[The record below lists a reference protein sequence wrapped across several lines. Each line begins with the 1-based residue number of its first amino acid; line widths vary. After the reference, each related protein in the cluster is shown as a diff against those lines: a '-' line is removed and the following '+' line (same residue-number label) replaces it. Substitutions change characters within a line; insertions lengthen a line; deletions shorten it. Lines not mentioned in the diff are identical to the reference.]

1 METGSPRAYLLPALG
16 WCLLHGLCALPL
28 FGAELLRALERAPAD
43 PRAALAVGFFV
54 QALFLGLVAFTATLP
69 FLVLRR
75 GYVWAASL
83 VTALLL
89 AFLVLDSLVHAS
101 MGFHVNGLV
110 IAVAMQASAIGETGL
125 RREEVM
131 EIAAIGAVVMAL
143 DVWVGAWV
151 MRRFATPRGPWR
163 WVLALVLLWGAERV
177 TTAYLLFS
185 AGESVQA
192 AATILPLQPPVRM
205 NRILASLTGRPAS
218 QGLRFGATPQAG
230 TSAAKVAPSE
240 VRFTRRPDVVLFLA
254 ESMRA
259 DFFTPEVMPLMSRRA
274 EGGTT
279 FLRHYSGAS
288 STDYSLF
295 SLFYS
300 LDAQRR
306 DAVMGAGQT
315 PLLFPVL
322 RQNGYRV
329 ALLAASSVDW
339 MGLKDTVFRD
349 VRDGLITNYEGKHRI
364 KDAAMVEDAR
374 RILRDTPVDQPLFLF
389 VFFVG
394 THFNY
399 DYPPRAAVFSPAWDG
414 KGSLSAT
421 QIPAEQLRARA
432 QNAAYEVDLKIDELL
447 TEMTETRG
455 RAPLIVFS
463 SDHGEEFREH
473 GRVGHG
479 SDVTSSQLHVP
490 MVIIDERMPPGRVE
504 TLTGHIDVV
513 PTLFALLGDTHDP
526 ALFGDGASM
535 LTPDPTRYL
544 LATVGWEPR
553 YALIGQSLKVVFGPA
568 QPGTL
573 ITTPDDRPLLDASSR
588 FAAEVPRL
596 LRRLRDGGSAPS
608 TPGSTQ
614 VPGG

>member
-1 METGSPRAYLLPALG
+1 MATGSPRTYLTPALG

-28 FGAELLRALERAPAD
+28 FGTELLRAIERAPAD
-43 PRAALAVGFFV
+43 PRVALAVGALV
-54 QALFLGLVAFTATLP
+54 QALFLGLVAFAVTLP

-89 AFLVLDSLVHAS
+89 AFLVLDSFIHAS
-101 MGFHVNGLV
+101 LGFHVNGLV
-110 IAVAMQASAIGETGL
+110 LAVAMQASAIGETGL

-131 EIAAIGAVVMAL
+131 EIAALGAVVLGL
-143 DVWVGAWV
+143 DVWAGTWV
-151 MRRFATPRGPWR
+151 LRRFATPRGPWR
-163 WVLALVLLWGAERV
+163 WVLVLLLLWGGERV
-177 TTAYLLFS
+177 ATAYLLFS

-205 NRILASLTGRPAS
+205 NRLLATLTGRPAS
-218 QGLRFGATPQAG
+218 AGLRFGATPHAG

-240 VRFTRRPDVVLFLA
+240 IHFSRRPDVVVLLA
-254 ESMRA
+254 ESLRA
-259 DFFTPEVMPLMSRRA
+259 DFFTPEIMPLMSRRA
-274 EGGTT
+274 EGGTA
-279 FLRHYSGAS
+279 FLRHYSAAS

-322 RQNGYRV
+322 RENGYRV

-349 VRDGLITNYEGKHRI
+349 VRDGLITNYEGKHRV
-364 KDAAMVEDAR
+364 KDAAMLEDAR
-374 RILRDTPVDQPLFLF
+374 RILRETPLDQPLFLF

-421 QIPAEQLRARA
+421 RIPAEELRARA

-447 TEMTETRG
+447 SEMETIRVNP
-455 RAPLIVFS
+455 PLIIFS

-479 SDVTSSQLHVP
+479 SDVSSSQLHVP
-490 MVIIDERMPPGRVE
+490 MVIIDGQLPPGRVD

-513 PTLFALLGDTHDP
+513 PTLFSLLGDRHDP
-526 ALFGDGASM
+526 VLFGDGASM

-573 ITTPDDRPLLDASSR
+573 ITDPDDRPLLDASSR
-588 FAAEVPRL
+588 FADEVPRL
-596 LRRLRDGGSAPS
+596 LRRLRDSGSAPTS
-608 TPGSTQ
+608 PS
-614 VPGG
+614 PSPASP